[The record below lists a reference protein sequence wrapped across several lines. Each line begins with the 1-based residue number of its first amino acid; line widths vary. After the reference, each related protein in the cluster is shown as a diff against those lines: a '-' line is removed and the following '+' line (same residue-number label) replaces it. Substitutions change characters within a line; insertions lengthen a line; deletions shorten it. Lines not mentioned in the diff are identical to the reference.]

1 MGLDYRHTCPDIDRS
16 IKAFKSDIES
26 YLVDMLDECC
36 PMLEGKQRE
45 DFVSGYVN
53 QMYNDFEA
61 NFEGVRKVNE
71 DMRKEA
77 DSQIES
83 AEARVN
89 DLEEEIKDLNERI
102 EDLES
107 KLDDM

>member
-45 DFVSGYVN
+45 DFVSVYVN
-53 QMYNDFEA
+53 QMY
-61 NFEGVRKVNE
+61 
-71 DMRKEA
+71 
-77 DSQIES
+77 
-83 AEARVN
+83 N